1 MSRLTRVISAV
12 YDFEQTTIRL
22 CLKTGTGNGELTDSV
37 KLIALGLFVQQQK
50 PLPSAYFLF
59 LFILGLD

>member
-50 PLPSAYFLF
+50 PLPSAYF
-59 LFILGLD
+59 